1 MQEIGKGEQTSE
13 KWLYEYSTA
22 NYMDNKNPELR
33 NAKRELLKQGYSKG
47 KRRVEIMCTLLVV
60 VLFPYACFNIATH
73 FSLSHKHE
81 QLLYVCALIGGITVG
96 ILFADFMSGL
106 VHWSA
111 DTWGTL
117 EVPFFGPTFI
127 RSFREHHVAP
137 AAMCEH
143 DWFETNGDNFMLTII
158 PLYYVG
164 SVNLMDSWN
173 IFVAAFWI
181 SSCFGVALTNQFHKW
196 AHTHHPPSFVT
207 FLQKYWII
215 LPKENHT
222 KHHKPAFDGYYCIT
236 TGWLNPLLDSIG
248 FWKTLEKIISGA
260 TGLIPREDDWKWTGL
275 VAATPVAVKKFMAQK
290 EQKQE

>member
-1 MQEIGKGEQTSE
+1 
-13 KWLYEYSTA
+13 
-22 NYMDNKNPELR
+22 MDNNNPELR

-47 KRRVEIMCTLLVV
+47 KRMIEIMCTVLAVG
-60 VLFPYACFNIATH
+60 LFPFACYNIASH
-73 FSLSHKHE
+73 FSLS
-81 QLLYVCALIGGITVG
+81 LFPALICGITVG

-127 RSFREHHVAP
+127 RSFREHHVTP

-143 DWFETNGDNFMLTII
+143 DLFETNGDNFMLTII

-164 SVNLMDSWN
+164 SVNMELDSWN
-173 IFVAAFWI
+173 IFVAAFWV
-181 SSCFGVALTNQFHKW
+181 STCFGVSLTNQFHKW
-196 AHTHHPPSFVT
+196 AHTHRPPPFVT
-207 FLQKYWII
+207 FLQKHWII

-222 KHHKPAFDGYYCIT
+222 QHHKPAFDGYYCIT

-248 FWKTLEKIISGA
+248 FWKTLENIISRA

-275 VAATPVAVKKFMAQK
+275 VAATPVAVMKFMAQK

>member
-1 MQEIGKGEQTSE
+1 
-13 KWLYEYSTA
+13 
-22 NYMDNKNPELR
+22 MDNKNPELR
-33 NAKRELLKQGYSKG
+33 RAKRELLKQGYSKG
-47 KRRVEIMCTLLVV
+47 KRMVEIMCTILVSAF
-60 VLFPYACFNIATH
+60 LIPYACYIIASHVTLAH
-73 FSLSHKHE
+73 FPALTGG
-81 QLLYVCALIGGITVG
+81 LLVG

-106 VHWSA
+106 VHWGA

-143 DWFETNGDNFMLTII
+143 DWFETNGDNFMLTIY

-164 SVNLMDSWN
+164 RYMMTGVPDSWS
-173 IFVAAFWI
+173 IFVAAFWVAA
-181 SSCFGVALTNQFHKW
+181 CVGVSLTNQIHKW
-196 AHTHHPPSFVT
+196 AHTHRPPSFVT

-215 LPKENHT
+215 LPKQNHT
-222 KHHKPAFDGYYCIT
+222 LHHKPAFDGYYCIT

-248 FWKTLEKIISGA
+248 FWKTLEKLVTRA

-275 VAATPVAVKKFMAQK
+275 VPATPDVVQRFMAQK
-290 EQKQE
+290 QEK